1 MPPTTANAVK
11 AAGASASD
19 SDSDSIR
26 KQRRKTA
33 PGSPAMAAV
42 RTKLHAV
49 TSFLDATHI
58 TSALRFGGGAAQKL
72 AIGESAMGAAALVTH
87 RWRRAAGWAL
97 AAYALCVWP
106 ANAHHAIIDLSRGT
120 GLPIWYHAPRLAL
133 QPAIIWW
140 ALWASGAVRVSRRAP
155 R

>member
-1 MPPTTANAVK
+1 MLLIAFYALAGVAHLVVTDAMVRIVPAWVPMP
-11 AAGASASD
+11 
-19 SDSDSIR
+19 
-26 KQRRKTA
+26 
-33 PGSPAMAAV
+33 
-42 RTKLHAV
+42 HAV
-49 TSFLDATHI
+49 VIATG
-58 TSALRFGGGAAQKL
+58 LCEL
-72 AIGESAMGAAALVTH
+72 AGAAALVTH